1 VKARR
6 IKARQLTILN
16 HLVNGLPTA
25 ARVIQVRDGKI
36 EVKNGPHLSEGVAGY
51 LIFEADNIEDATA
64 LAARIPAARFGGAV
78 EVRPAEKFW

>member
-1 VKARR
+1 
-6 IKARQLTILN
+6 
-16 HLVNGLPTA
+16 
-25 ARVIQVRDGKI
+25 VIQVRDGKI

-78 EVRPAEKFW
+78 EVRPARTCQLGAAKSPLNIP